1 MAKNAKQNEMTRMLM
16 GLFGGPVSIPAQVMK
31 GAHDN
36 IDALISNNENKDFFE
51 LQNASMMGNVGMM
64 GGMKNPKWGNSMGN
78 IMPSYISPGGIG
90 NIMPSAIG
98 GMGNMMPNTG
108 LSISDE
114 VPQGTGGT
122 YPNEQAF
129 QQAIQ
134 RLQLEQTRQDPRIQ
148 SILGSHI
155 GNLFKQNK

>member
-1 MAKNAKQNEMTRMLM
+1 MTPEEIQAILSGSNPYANAHE
-16 GLFGGPVSIPAQVMK
+16 
-31 GAHDN
+31 N
-36 IDALISNNENKDFFE
+36 INSLISNNENKDFYE
-51 LQNASMMGNVGMM
+51 LLKNVGMM
-64 GGMKNPKWGNSMGN
+64 GGMKNPKWGNSM
-78 IMPSYISPGGIG
+78 G

-114 VPQGTGGT
+114 VPQGTEGT

-134 RLQLEQTRQDPRIQ
+134 RLQLEQSRKDPRVQ